1 MLGKDGAG
9 EIIAHLS
16 QRLGMS
22 CVTLPPSCE
31 GMSGIRARSFVFV
44 SSVCGLELL
53 EERELVVRSR
63 KKVRIFL
70 DSHPANWKI

>member
-53 EERELVVRSR
+53 EERELCRAEQ
-63 KKVRIFL
+63 KKSPDI
-70 DSHPANWKI
+70 P

>member
-16 QRLGMS
+16 LRLGMS

-31 GMSGIRARSFVFV
+31 GMFGIRARSFVFV

-53 EERELVVRSR
+53 EERELCRAEQEKSPD
-63 KKVRIFL
+63 I
-70 DSHPANWKI
+70 P